1 MNALIRNKVVNK
13 DKTTMA
19 SVIMALI
26 IFYHFMPFYVWS
38 LAGSN
43 IISFIYGHENEAYN
57 SMKNV

>member
-43 IISFIYGHENEAYN
+43 IISFILNRGRNLN
-57 SMKNV
+57 CVS